1 MSKKLSK
8 IYADEVGTTVR
19 LRRRKGRVYVDV
31 LIADEKQMAEGFVW
45 YSRQEITG
53 CIAICKAALAYRKAK
68 KAK

>member
-1 MSKKLSK
+1 MAKKLSK

-45 YSRQEITG
+45 YSKQEIMN